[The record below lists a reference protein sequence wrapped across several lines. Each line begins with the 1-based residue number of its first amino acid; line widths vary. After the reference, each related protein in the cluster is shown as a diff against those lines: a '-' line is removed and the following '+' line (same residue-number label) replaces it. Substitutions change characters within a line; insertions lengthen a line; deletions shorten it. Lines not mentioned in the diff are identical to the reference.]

1 VSVVARRYGPQA
13 VILIMMLFLIVTYF
27 FVMPKPV
34 KDFESSVIRWGSV
47 AAGFAM
53 IVGAIDILRYHIVY
67 LVRRTPGQW
76 FYSLV
81 LVVSL
86 LITAA
91 AGAIGVATG
100 VGTTYAPF
108 AWLYNN
114 IYVPAQATIYSILV
128 FYIASASFRAFRV
141 RNAPA
146 LLLLIT
152 GLIVM
157 FGNTSL
163 GYVIWPGFTPLSVW
177 LNKNIVAAAFRPIII
192 GAGLGIIITG
202 LRTIL
207 GRELYRRE

>member
-1 VSVVARRYGPQA
+1 MSVVARRYGPQA
-13 VILIMMLFLIVTYF
+13 VILLMMLFLLVTYF
-27 FVMPKPV
+27 FVMPEEV
-34 KDFESSVIRWGSV
+34 MGFEANVIKWGSI

-53 IVGAIDILRYHIVY
+53 MVGAIDILRYHIAF

-76 FYSLV
+76 LYSLV
-81 LVVSL
+81 LIVAL
-86 LITAA
+86 LLTAA
-91 AGAIGVATG
+91 TGTIGVVTG
-100 VGTTYAPF
+100 VGTTYEPF

-114 IYVPAQATIYSILV
+114 IYVPADATIYSILV

-146 LLLLIT
+146 LLLLIV

-157 FGNTSL
+157 LGNTSL